1 AYALLKQGDSPN
13 VMPLFAKIVNPYY
26 ATQADKNR
34 LRMIS
39 ARDKSEGRR
48 AADEWTKELKAQG
61 YDGVI
66 LEYPASMVGE
76 KSAAREIVVFDPA
89 GVKSATGNRGTFD
102 PSDPDIRFS
111 VARNTAASRGPI
123 IEPATIAEVKKRA
136 ASAAK
141 NVAQSIYRY
150 PELFA
155 SAMID
160 RVRKVDR
167 GLASEADRVV
177 SRTKAL
183 IGSVDSI
190 VNHALRFSGSPMWTK
205 SGRPIA
211 ALSRHTE
218 KGRGKNGRWFTSLM
232 TDAVASNRYYNQL
245 DADQKQMVDHIRA
258 VNRATGRMAEN
269 AGVMRVTST
278 GEVVPFKVRDGQV
291 FVR

>member
-1 AYALLKQGDSPN
+1 
-13 VMPLFAKIVNPYY
+13 
-26 ATQADKNR
+26 
-34 LRMIS
+34 
-39 ARDKSEGRR
+39 
-48 AADEWTKELKAQG
+48 
-61 YDGVI
+61 
-66 LEYPASMVGE
+66 
-76 KSAAREIVVFDPA
+76 
-89 GVKSATGNRGTFD
+89 
-102 PSDPDIRFS
+102 
-111 VARNTAASRGPI
+111 
-123 IEPATIAEVKKRA
+123 

-155 SAMID
+155 RAMID

-177 SRTKAL
+177 SRTKEL
-183 IGSVDSI
+183 IGSVDNI
-190 VNHALRFSGSPMWTK
+190 VNHALRFAGSPMWTK
-205 SGRPIA
+205 RGRSIA

-232 TDAVASNRYYNQL
+232 TDAVASDRYYNQL

-258 VNRATGRMAEN
+258 VNRAAGRMAEN

-291 FVR
+291 FVRAGTVDLFDIIEHGPDTPAWKTLEEALIEMNPDISPEMTRRHLMEMYEQTGAKQSEGGHKKAAFEFFRFWPQF